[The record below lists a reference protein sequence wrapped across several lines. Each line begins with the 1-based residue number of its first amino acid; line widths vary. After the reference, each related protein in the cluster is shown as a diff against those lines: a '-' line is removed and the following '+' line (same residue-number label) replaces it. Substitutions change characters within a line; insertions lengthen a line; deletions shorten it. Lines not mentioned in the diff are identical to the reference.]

1 MRQPK
6 LIDYILLTTLSLIW
20 ASAFFNIKIATYSF
34 GPVTIAFLRVF
45 FGAIPVLLLCYYK
58 NIKIEAFSK
67 DWHWFAMIGFINLV
81 APFFLIAYGVK
92 SVQSNLAAILMS
104 TTPLSSTVLGHFFTK
119 NEKFN
124 LIKTFGILIGFSGI
138 VFLFSDNILIDENN
152 FTSAL
157 LILLGST
164 CYVVGGVLTL
174 KISKKK
180 NENVTGSI
188 LIWAI
193 IYVRAFGLG
202 PFAGLLSIFTADVG
216 TLGKLF
222 SEATDN
228 ADKKQIEG
236 ITATGSNKSSIIRYG
251 LIPQIFP
258 IFISQS
264 LYFFES
270 NTRSAVILGVV
281 GAGGIGLQLTE
292 RMKAQYWDQT
302 LFIIVLILIMVAIID
317 SISRAIRKR
326 IIYE

>member
-6 LIDYILLTTLSLIW
+6 LIDYFLLTILSLIW

-45 FGAIPVLLLCYYK
+45 FGAIPVLLLCYFK
-58 NIKIEAFSK
+58 NIKVEAFSK

-104 TTPLSSTVLGHFFTK
+104 TTPLSSTVLAHFYTK

-124 LIKTFGILIGFSGI
+124 LVKTIGILIGFSGI
-138 VFLFSDNILIDENN
+138 VFLFSDNLLIDENN
-152 FTSAL
+152 FVSAL

-193 IYVRAFGLG
+193 IILLPLTFLIEQPFQTTPRTDSLISAIYLG
-202 PFAGLLSIFTADVG
+202 IVPTGIAWLLRFRILTR
-216 TLGKLF
+216 
-222 SEATDN
+222 N
-228 ADKKQIEG
+228 
-236 ITATGSNKSSIIRYG
+236 G
-251 LIPQIFP
+251 LIFQSQVSYLIP
-258 IFISQS
+258 IFG
-264 LYFFES
+264 
-270 NTRSAVILGVV
+270 TILGY
-281 GAGGIGLQLTE
+281 IFLKELI
-292 RMKAQYWDQT
+292 T
-302 LFIIVLILIMVAIID
+302 LKVLISLIAVCIGIYFVKKGGNKQ
-317 SISRAIRKR
+317 SI
-326 IIYE
+326 

>member
-1 MRQPK
+1 MKQPK
-6 LIDYILLTTLSLIW
+6 LLDYLLLVLLALIW

-104 TTPLSSTVLGHFFTK
+104 TTPLSSTILGHFYTK

-124 LIKTFGILIGFSGI
+124 FIKTFGILIGFSGI
-138 VFLFSDNILIDENN
+138 LYLFSDNLLIDENN
-152 FTSAL
+152 FISAL

-164 CYVVGGVLTL
+164 CYVIGGVLTL

-188 LIWAI
+188 LIWAVI
-193 IYVRAFGLG
+193 ILIPLVSFIEQPWNITPRLDSTISVIYLGLVSTG
-202 PFAGLLSIFTADVG
+202 VAWLLRFRILV
-216 TLGKLF
+216 
-222 SEATDN
+222 N
-228 ADKKQIEG
+228 
-236 ITATGSNKSSIIRYG
+236 NG
-251 LIPQIFP
+251 LIFQSQVSYLIP
-258 IFISQS
+258 IFG
-264 LYFFES
+264 
-270 NTRSAVILGVV
+270 TILSY
-281 GAGGIGLQLTE
+281 IFLKELITI
-292 RMKAQYWDQT
+292 K
-302 LFIIVLILIMVAIID
+302 VLISLIAVCIGIYFV
-317 SISRAIRKR
+317 RKADNKKLLK
-326 IIYE
+326 

>member
-6 LIDYILLTTLSLIW
+6 LFDYLLLTLLALIR
-20 ASAFFNIKIATYSF
+20 ASAFFNIKIATYSY

-104 TTPLSSTVLGHFFTK
+104 TTPLSSTVLAHFYTK

-124 LIKTFGILIGFSGI
+124 FTKTIGILIGFSGI
-138 VFLFSDNILIDENN
+138 VFLFSDNLLIDENN
-152 FTSAL
+152 FISAL

-164 CYVVGGVLTL
+164 CYVIGGVLTL

-193 IYVRAFGLG
+193 IILIPLASFIEQPWELNPRLDSTISVVYLGLVSTG
-202 PFAGLLSIFTADVG
+202 IAWLLRFRILV
-216 TLGKLF
+216 
-222 SEATDN
+222 N
-228 ADKKQIEG
+228 
-236 ITATGSNKSSIIRYG
+236 NG
-251 LIPQIFP
+251 LIFQSQVSYLIP
-258 IFISQS
+258 IFGTILSYIFLKELITIKVFIS
-264 LYFFES
+264 LVAVVLGIYFVKKS
-270 NTRSAVILGVV
+270 N
-281 GAGGIGLQLTE
+281 
-292 RMKAQYWDQT
+292 D
-302 LFIIVLILIMVAIID
+302 
-317 SISRAIRKR
+317 
-326 IIYE
+326 

>member
-1 MRQPK
+1 MKQPK
-6 LIDYILLTTLSLIW
+6 LLDYFLLTILALIW

-45 FGAIPVLLLCYYK
+45 FGAIPVLLICYYR
-58 NIKIEAFSK
+58 NIKIEAFSR

-104 TTPLSSTVLGHFFTK
+104 TTPLSSTVLGHFYLK

-138 VFLFSDNILIDENN
+138 LYLFSDNLLIHENN
-152 FTSAL
+152 FLSAL

-174 KISKKK
+174 KIKNKK

-193 IYVRAFGLG
+193 IILIPLVSF
-202 PFAGLLSIFTADVG
+202 
-216 TLGKLF
+216 
-222 SEATDN
+222 
-228 ADKKQIEG
+228 IEQPW
-236 ITATGSNKSSIIRYG
+236 NLRPRLDSSISVIYLGLVSTGIAWLLRFRILINNG
-251 LIPQIFP
+251 LIFQSQVSYLIP
-258 IFISQS
+258 IFG
-264 LYFFES
+264 
-270 NTRSAVILGVV
+270 TILSY
-281 GAGGIGLQLTE
+281 IFLKELITF
-292 RMKAQYWDQT
+292 K
-302 LFIIVLILIMVAIID
+302 VLISLLAVSVGIYFV
-317 SISRAIRKR
+317 RKADN
-326 IIYE
+326 

>member
-1 MRQPK
+1 MKQPK
-6 LIDYILLTTLSLIW
+6 LLDYLLLVLLALIW

-45 FGAIPVLLLCYYK
+45 FGAIPVLLLCYFK
-58 NIKIEAFSK
+58 KIKIEAFSN

-104 TTPLSSTVLGHFFTK
+104 TTPLSSTVLGHFYTK

-124 LIKTFGILIGFSGI
+124 FIKTFGILIGFSGI
-138 VFLFSDNILIDENN
+138 LYLFSDNLLIDDNN
-152 FTSAL
+152 FFSAI

-193 IYVRAFGLG
+193 IILIPLASFIEQPWNVSPRLDSTISVIYLGLVSTG
-202 PFAGLLSIFTADVG
+202 IAWLLRFRILV
-216 TLGKLF
+216 
-222 SEATDN
+222 N
-228 ADKKQIEG
+228 
-236 ITATGSNKSSIIRYG
+236 NG
-251 LIPQIFP
+251 LIFQSQVSYLIP
-258 IFISQS
+258 IFGTILSYIFLKELITTKILVS
-264 LYFFES
+264 LI
-270 NTRSAVILGVV
+270 AVII
-281 GAGGIGLQLTE
+281 GIYFVK
-292 RMKAQYWDQT
+292 KA
-302 LFIIVLILIMVAIID
+302 
-317 SISRAIRKR
+317 K
-326 IIYE
+326 